1 MQTVRLCLVTD
12 IHAGTERS
20 NIRSTLAIPL
30 LDEVVESANRCD
42 VDLLATLGD
51 NVNATNVEEDRLWLD
66 KVRQSLARCK
76 APAVPLF
83 GNNEVKFLTPEQ
95 AGDALGCSPHSEV
108 RIIGGW
114 TLIFWRPNCSLTL
127 ERGYRLD
134 PDDLAWLEATLA
146 DATHPAVLF
155 LHVLIDGHSM
165 RGNFYFANCAAY
177 STYANAPAARA
188 ILEASGKV
196 VLVMTGH
203 VHWNAGSTIAGIHY
217 RSLASLTD
225 TLQAP
230 PADPS
235 ATWGLLELGQDG
247 WLSLEVFGR
256 EPMRWSAPARTE
268 QSHWKAPLTRD
279 GYKERMRGLW
289 SGRRV

>member
-1 MQTVRLCLVTD
+1 METVRLCLVTD
-12 IHAGTERS
+12 MHAGVERS
-20 NIRSTLAIPL
+20 NIRSGQALSL
-30 LDEVVESANRCD
+30 LDEVVDSANRLG
-42 VDLLATLGD
+42 VDLIATLGD
-51 NVNATNVEEDRLWLD
+51 NVNATGVEDDTFWLG
-66 KVRQSLARCK
+66 KVRESLARSK

-95 AGDALGCSPHSEV
+95 AGEALGCSPRSEV
-108 RIIGGW
+108 RTIGGW

-127 ERGYRLD
+127 ERAYRLD
-134 PDDLAWLEATLA
+134 PEDLAWLETTLA
-146 DATHPAVLF
+146 EATHPAVLF

-165 RGNFYFANCAAY
+165 RGNFYFANCPAY

-217 RSLASLTD
+217 RSIASLVD

-235 ATWGLLELGQDG
+235 ATWALLELGKDS
-247 WLSLEVFGR
+247 WLSLEMFGR
-256 EPMRWSAPARTE
+256 EPMRWSAPMRTE
-268 QSHWKAPLTRD
+268 HSQWKAPLSLD
-279 GYKERMRGLW
+279 GYKDRMRGLW
-289 SGRRV
+289 SGQNV